1 MLKNKRVII
10 TGAGRGIGYTIAQHF
25 IELGAKVAII
35 DVDETLLAE
44 SKSAL
49 KCAGYVADVA
59 DEEQISLAI
68 EQAAADLGGLDCL
81 INNAGTG
88 ALAPLDQYSGEQFD
102 HIIRVNLHGTFFATK
117 AAIKLLQSS
126 ATETLCS
133 SIINITSQAGERPT
147 FGEAPYCA
155 AKAGVTA
162 LTKSTALEY
171 GPAIRCN
178 AISPGFINSP
188 MTEGIV
194 NSDLIKPLL
203 QSAPS
208 ARVGTMIELAQA
220 AAFLAS
226 EQSSY
231 MTGQTLAI
239 DGGTTLPQAG
249 VNDITKGLTIMLA
262 GGG

>member
-1 MLKNKRVII
+1 MLNNKRVII
-10 TGAGRGIGYTIAQHF
+10 TGAGRGIGFTIAQFF
-25 IELGAKVAII
+25 IEQGARVALI
-35 DVDETLLAE
+35 DIDDGLLAQ
-44 SKSAL
+44 SKKVL
-49 KCAGYVADVA
+49 NCQGYLADVA
-59 DEEQISLAI
+59 DEQQISGAI
-68 EQAAADLGGLDCL
+68 AQAASDLGGIDCL

-88 ALAPLDQYSGEQFD
+88 ALAPLAQYTGEQFD
-102 HIIRVNLHGTFFATK
+102 RIVRVNLHGTFFATK
-117 AAIKLLQSS
+117 AAIKWLQQGSG
-126 ATETLCS
+126 A

-178 AISPGFINSP
+178 AISPGFIDSP

-194 NSDLIKPLL
+194 NSDLVKPMLDA
-203 QSAPS
+203 SPMG
-208 ARVGTMIELAQA
+208 RVGTMAELAQA

-226 EQSSY
+226 DQSSY
-231 MTGQTLAI
+231 ITGQTLAI

-249 VNDITKGLTIMLA
+249 VNDITKGITTMLA
-262 GGG
+262 GD